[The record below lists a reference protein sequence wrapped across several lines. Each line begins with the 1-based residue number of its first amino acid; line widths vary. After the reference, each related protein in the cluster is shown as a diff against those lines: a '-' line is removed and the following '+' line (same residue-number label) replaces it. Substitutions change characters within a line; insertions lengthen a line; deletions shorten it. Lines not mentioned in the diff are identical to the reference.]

1 MNIGQRIKQLRLER
15 NITQPE
21 LAKAI
26 NVSNGL
32 ISFWENSVNEP
43 KASLI
48 LKLAIYFNVSSDYLL
63 GLEDELGNKI
73 SQNKTNNEYFIYNDG
88 THYIKHK
95 KN

>member
-88 THYIKHK
+88 THYINHK

>member
-63 GLEDELGNKI
+63 GLEDEFGNKI
-73 SQNKTNNEYFIYNDG
+73 TQNKTNNEYFIYNDG

-95 KN
+95 K

>member
-1 MNIGQRIKQLRLER
+1 MNIGQRIKQLRIER
-15 NITQPE
+15 KISQPE

-48 LKLAIYFNVSSDYLL
+48 IKLSLYFNVSSDYLL
-63 GLEDELGNKI
+63 GLEDEYG
-73 SQNKTNNEYFIYNDG
+73 NKTNQTYNNYGIHTGDV
-88 THYIKHK
+88 
-95 KN
+95 NF